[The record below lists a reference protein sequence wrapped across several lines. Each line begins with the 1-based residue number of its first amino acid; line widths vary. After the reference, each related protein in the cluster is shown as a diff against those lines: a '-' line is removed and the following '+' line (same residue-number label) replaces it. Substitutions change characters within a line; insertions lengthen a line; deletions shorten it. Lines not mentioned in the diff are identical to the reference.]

1 MSNVNRSEHFYR
13 HDLGCIEENFSD
25 QQLILLNPHFDSFC
39 FCRREY
45 NHYLVLELL
54 MDSSELGTTDSAEL
68 SLASAAEA
76 SSI

>member
-13 HDLGCIEENFSD
+13 HDLGCIEVNLSEK
-25 QQLILLNPHFDSFC
+25 QLILLITHFDSFC
-39 FCRREY
+39 FCRREHK
-45 NHYLVLELL
+45 HYLVLELL
-54 MDSSELGTTDSAEL
+54 MDSSELGTTDSADL

>member
-1 MSNVNRSEHFYR
+1 MSNANRSEKIYW
-13 HDLGCIEENFSD
+13 HDLGCIEVNLSD
-25 QQLILLNPHFDSFC
+25 KKLILLITHFDSFC
-39 FCRREY
+39 FCRREH
-45 NHYLVLELL
+45 NHYLVLEVL